1 MHAIDWM
8 PTLTKLAG
16 AEVEGDLKWDGMDIW
31 PVLTQ
36 PRKDWPLRTLY
47 TAAPSFRAQAVRHG
61 DWKYIR
67 TAANGKK
74 ATEKAGDEELFNLAD
89 DPADSKNLA
98 ASQPAM
104 LAQMK
109 ERLAAISA
117 RDKDAVAND

>member
-1 MHAIDWM
+1 MHASDWM

-16 AEVEGDLKWDGMDIW
+16 AKIEGDLKWDGIDIW

-36 PRKDWPLRTLY
+36 PGKDWPDRTLS
-47 TAAPSFRAQAVRHG
+47 TAAPGFRAQAVRHG
-61 DWKYIR
+61 DWKLVL

-74 ATEKAGDEELFNLAD
+74 AADEELFNLAN
-89 DPADSKNLA
+89 DPAESKNLA

-109 ERLAAISA
+109 ERLTTISA